1 MHGKNKLFQLIK
13 MYMHNK
19 QKISFLLVFLLLC
32 FVNAQ
37 SQSVKTKPNIIL
49 IYIDDLGYG
58 DVSCY
63 GATAVQTPNVD
74 KLAAGGVRFT
84 DAHCT
89 AATCTPSRYSLLTG
103 QYAFRNKA
111 AILPGDAPLL
121 FKQGTPTVASMLQQ
135 NGYATGVV
143 GKWHLGLGNGNIDWN
158 GTVKPG
164 AEAIGF
170 EYSFLIPA
178 TTDRVPTVYLENGKV
193 PNLDKNDPIKVSY
206 SNMIG
211 DEPTG
216 LSHPHLLKQKAD
228 TQHSNTIVNGISRIG
243 FMTGGKSARWVDEEI
258 PFVLNAKAKNFI
270 VQHKDEPFFLFY
282 PFPNI
287 HVPRVPN
294 QQFVGST
301 KMGARG
307 DVIVEMDW
315 MVGEVMKVLDSLKLT
330 ENTLVIFSSDN
341 GPVLNDGY
349 TDFAE
354 QLVGN
359 HQPSSIYRGGKYSAY
374 EAGTRVPTIMYW
386 KGKIKPSVSNA
397 LVSQVDFYKTIAKL
411 VNAKVNSN
419 EAADSEN
426 QLNTWLGKTKKGRSW
441 MLEESYTLSLR
452 KNNWKFIAP
461 VEGTVPAWFANKKV
475 ESGLSKTVQLYNLSK
490 DPAEQKNVADQYPA
504 LVKEFQA
511 KLKLIRQMPKAI
523 KK

>member
-1 MHGKNKLFQLIK
+1 MCNKKNILFLFVFSLAWVLI
-13 MYMHNK
+13 
-19 QKISFLLVFLLLC
+19 
-32 FVNAQ
+32 AQ
-37 SQSVKTKPNIIL
+37 SQSIKSKPNIIL
-49 IYIDDLGYG
+49 IYVDDLGYG

-63 GATAVQTPNVD
+63 GAKAVQTPNVD

-89 AATCTPSRYSLLTG
+89 AATCTPSRFSLLTG

-121 FKQGTPTVASMLQQ
+121 FKPGTSTVASMLQQ

-143 GKWHLGLGNGNIDWN
+143 GKWHLGLGNGKIQWN
-158 GTVKPG
+158 ETVAPG
-164 AEAIGF
+164 PEAIGF
-170 EYSFLIPA
+170 AYSFLIPA

-193 PNLDKNDPIKVSY
+193 PNLDINDPIKVSY
-206 SNMIG
+206 SDMIG

-243 FMTGGKSARWVDEEI
+243 YMTGGKSARWVDEEI
-258 PFVLNAKAKNFI
+258 PMVLNEKAKSFI
-270 VQHKDEPFFLFY
+270 VQHKNEPFFLFY

-294 QQFVGST
+294 QKFVGST
-301 KMGARG
+301 TMGPRG

-315 MVGEVMKVLDSLKLT
+315 MLGEVMKVLDSLKLT
-330 ENTLVIFSSDN
+330 ENTLVVFSSDN
-341 GPVLNDGY
+341 GPVLDDGY
-349 TDFAE
+349 GDFAE

-359 HQPSSIYRGGKYSAY
+359 HKPSGIYRGGKYSAY

-386 KGKIKPSVSNA
+386 KGKIKQSVSNA
-397 LVSQVDFYKTIAKL
+397 LVSQVDFYKSIAKL
-411 VNAKVNSN
+411 INAKV
-419 EAADSEN
+419 ETDAAIDSEDH
-426 QLNTWLGKTKKGRSW
+426 LNTWLGKTQKGRVW

-452 KNNWKFIAP
+452 KNNWKFIAT
-461 VEGTVPAWFANKKV
+461 VEGKVPDWFANKKV
-475 ESGLSKTVQLYNLSK
+475 ESGLSKTVQLFNLSK
-490 DPAEQKNVADQYPA
+490 DPAEQQNVAKQYRA
-504 LVKEFQA
+504 LVKEFQDQ
-511 KLKLIRQMPKAI
+511 LELI
-523 KK
+523 KKGKK

>member
-1 MHGKNKLFQLIK
+1 MCNKKNILFLFVFSLAWVLI
-13 MYMHNK
+13 
-19 QKISFLLVFLLLC
+19 
-32 FVNAQ
+32 AQ
-37 SQSVKTKPNIIL
+37 SQSIKSKPNIIL
-49 IYIDDLGYG
+49 IYVDDLGYG

-63 GATAVQTPNVD
+63 GAKAVQTPNVD

-89 AATCTPSRYSLLTG
+89 AATCTPSRFSLLTG

-121 FKQGTPTVASMLQQ
+121 FKPGTSTVASMLQQ

-143 GKWHLGLGNGNIDWN
+143 GKWHLGLGNGKIQWN
-158 GTVKPG
+158 ETVAPG
-164 AEAIGF
+164 PEAIGF
-170 EYSFLIPA
+170 AYSFLIPA

-193 PNLDKNDPIKVSY
+193 PNLDINDPIKVSY
-206 SNMIG
+206 SDMIG

-243 FMTGGKSARWVDEEI
+243 YMTGGKSARWVDEEI
-258 PFVLNAKAKNFI
+258 PMVLNEKAKSFI
-270 VQHKDEPFFLFY
+270 VQHKNEPFFLFY

-294 QQFVGST
+294 QKFVGST
-301 KMGARG
+301 TMGPRG

-330 ENTLVIFSSDN
+330 ENTLVVFSSDN
-341 GPVLNDGY
+341 GPVLDDGY
-349 TDFAE
+349 GDFAE

-359 HQPSSIYRGGKYSAY
+359 HKPSGIYRGGKYSAY

-386 KGKIKPSVSNA
+386 KGKIKQSVSNA
-397 LVSQVDFYKTIAKL
+397 LVSQVDFYKSIAKL
-411 VNAKVNSN
+411 INAKV
-419 EAADSEN
+419 ETDAAIDSEDH
-426 QLNTWLGKTKKGRSW
+426 LNTWLGKTQKGRVW

-452 KNNWKFIAP
+452 KNNWKFIAT
-461 VEGTVPAWFANKKV
+461 VEGKVPDWFANKKV
-475 ESGLSKTVQLYNLSK
+475 ESGLSKTVQLFNLSK
-490 DPAEQKNVADQYPA
+490 DPAEQQNVAKQYPA
-504 LVKEFQA
+504 LVKEFQDQ
-511 KLKLIRQMPKAI
+511 LELI
-523 KK
+523 KKGKK

>member
-1 MHGKNKLFQLIK
+1 
-13 MYMHNK
+13 MYNK
-19 QKISFLLVFLLLC
+19 QNISFLLIFLLLC
-32 FVNAQ
+32 VVNAQ
-37 SQSVKTKPNIIL
+37 AQSVKNKPNIIL
-49 IYIDDLGYG
+49 IYTDDLGYG

-63 GATAVQTPNVD
+63 GAKAVQTPNVD

-121 FKQGTPTVASMLQQ
+121 FKPGTPTVASMLQQ

-143 GKWHLGLGNGNIDWN
+143 GKWHLGLGNGKILWN
-158 GTVKPG
+158 ETVAPG
-164 AEAIGF
+164 PEAIGF
-170 EYSFLIPA
+170 AYSFLIPA

-193 PNLDKNDPIKVSY
+193 PNLDINDPIKVSY
-206 SNMIG
+206 SDMIG

-243 FMTGGKSARWVDEEI
+243 YMTGGKSARWVDEEI
-258 PFVLNAKAKNFI
+258 PMVLNEKAKSFI
-270 VQHKDEPFFLFY
+270 VQHKNEPFFLFY

-294 QQFVGST
+294 QRFVGST
-301 KMGARG
+301 KMGPRG

-315 MVGEVMKVLDSLKLT
+315 MVGEVMKLLDSLKLT

-341 GPVLNDGY
+341 GPVLDDGY
-349 TDFAE
+349 GDFAE
-354 QLVGN
+354 KLVGN
-359 HQPSSIYRGGKYSAY
+359 HQPSGIYRGGKYSAY

-386 KGKIKPSVSNA
+386 KGKIKPTVSNA

-411 VNAKVNSN
+411 VNIKMKPN
-419 EAADSEN
+419 EAVDSEDH
-426 QLNTWLGKTKKGRSW
+426 LNTWLGKNLKGRTW
-441 MLEESYTLSLR
+441 LFEESYTFSLR
-452 KNNWKFIAP
+452 KNNWKFITP
-461 VEGTVPAWFANKKV
+461 VEGTVPVWFANKKV

-490 DPAEQKNVADQYPA
+490 DPSEQKNIAAQYPA
-504 LVKEFQA
+504 LVKEFQD
-511 KLKLIRQMPKAI
+511 KLKLIRQLPKSN
-523 KK
+523 

>member
-1 MHGKNKLFQLIK
+1 
-13 MYMHNK
+13 MYNK
-19 QKISFLLVFLLLC
+19 QISSLLFFFFVACFLT
-32 FVNAQ
+32 AE
-37 SQSVKTKPNIIL
+37 SQTTAKKPNIIL
-49 IYIDDLGYG
+49 IYTDDLGYG

-74 KLAAGGVRFT
+74 RLASGGVRFT

-103 QYAFRNKA
+103 EYAFRNKA

-121 FKQGTPTVASMLQQ
+121 FKPGTSTVATMLQQ

-143 GKWHLGLGNGNIDWN
+143 GKWHLGLGNGTINWN
-158 GTVKPG
+158 GTIAPG
-164 AEAIGF
+164 PEAIGF
-170 EYSFLIPA
+170 AYSFLIPA
-178 TTDRVPTVYLENGKV
+178 TTDRVPTVYVENGKV
-193 PNLDKNDPIKVSY
+193 PNLDVNDPIRVSY

-216 LSHPHLLKQKAD
+216 LSHPQLLKQKAD

-243 FMTGGKSARWVDEEI
+243 YMTGGKSARWVDEEI
-258 PFVLNAKAKNFI
+258 PMVLNEKAKQFI
-270 VQHKDEPFFLFY
+270 IQHTKEPFFLFY

-294 QQFVGST
+294 QKFVGST
-301 KMGARG
+301 KMGPRG

-315 MVGEVMKVLDSLKLT
+315 MVGEVMKLLDSLRLT
-330 ENTLVIFSSDN
+330 ENTLVIFTSDN
-341 GPVLNDGY
+341 GPVLDDGY

-354 QLVGN
+354 QLVGS
-359 HQPSSIYRGGKYSAY
+359 HQPSGIYRGGKYSAY

-386 KGKIKPSVSNA
+386 KGKIQPGVSKA
-397 LVSQVDFYKTIAKL
+397 LVSQVDFYKTMAKL
-411 VNAKVNSN
+411 VNAKVQSN
-419 EAADSEN
+419 EAADSED
-426 QLNTWLGKTKKGRSW
+426 QLNTWLGKNQKGRTW
-441 MLEESYTLSLR
+441 LFEESYTFSLR
-452 KNNWKFIAP
+452 KNSWKFITP

-475 ESGLSKTVQLYNLSK
+475 ESGLSNVVQLYNLEQ
-490 DPAEQKNVADQYPA
+490 DPSEQKNVAEQYPA
-504 LVKEFQA
+504 LVKEFQQQ
-511 KLKLIRQMPKAI
+511 LRIIRQPPN

>member
-1 MHGKNKLFQLIK
+1 MHYKKIILFSVVILSLTF
-13 MYMHNK
+13 
-19 QKISFLLVFLLLC
+19 IS
-32 FVNAQ
+32 VNAQ
-37 SQSVKTKPNIIL
+37 QAKSKPNIVL
-49 IYIDDLGYG
+49 IYTDDVGYG

-63 GATAVQTPNVD
+63 GATAVQTPNID
-74 KLAAGGVRFT
+74 KLAAGGVKFT

-121 FKQGTPTVASMLQQ
+121 FKPGTPTVASMLQQ

-143 GKWHLGLGNGNIDWN
+143 GKWHLGLGNGTIDWN

-164 AEAIGF
+164 AESIGF

-193 PNLDKNDPIKVSY
+193 PNLDINDPIRVSY

-216 LSHPHLLKQKAD
+216 LSHPQLLKQKAD

-270 VQHKDEPFFLFY
+270 VENKNKPFFLFY

-294 QQFVGST
+294 QQFVGKT
-301 KMGARG
+301 KMGPRG

-341 GPVLNDGY
+341 GPVLDDGY

-359 HQPSSIYRGGKYSAY
+359 HQPSGIYRGGKYSAY
-374 EAGTRVPTIMYW
+374 EAGTRVPTIVYW
-386 KGKIKPSVSNA
+386 KGKVQPSVSNA
-397 LVSQVDFYKTIAKL
+397 LVSQIDFYKTIAKL
-411 VNAKVNSN
+411 TNVKTSIN
-419 EAADSEN
+419 EAADSEDH
-426 QLNTWLGKTKKGRSW
+426 LSTWLGKNKKGRTW
-441 MLEESYTLSLR
+441 LFEESYTFSLR

-475 ESGLSKTVQLYNLSK
+475 ESGLSKIVQLYNLSK
-490 DPAEQKNVADQYPA
+490 DPSEQKNVADQNPA
-504 LVKEFQA
+504 LVKEFEE
-511 KLKLIRQMPKAI
+511 KLNSIRQTS

>member
-1 MHGKNKLFQLIK
+1 MHIK
-13 MYMHNK
+13 KH
-19 QKISFLLVFLLLC
+19 ILFLLVFSVVWILH
-32 FVNAQ
+32 AE
-37 SQSVKTKPNIIL
+37 SQSVKNKPNIIL
-49 IYIDDLGYG
+49 IYTDDLGYG

-63 GATAVQTPNVD
+63 GAKSVQTPNVD
-74 KLAAGGVRFT
+74 KLAAGGIRFT

-121 FKQGTPTVASMLQQ
+121 FKPGTSTVASMLQQ

-143 GKWHLGLGNGNIDWN
+143 GKWHLGLGNGKILWN
-158 GTVKPG
+158 ETVAPG
-164 AEAIGF
+164 PEAIGF
-170 EYSFLIPA
+170 AYSFLIPA

-193 PNLDKNDPIKVSY
+193 PNLDINDPIKVSY
-206 SNMIG
+206 SDMIG

-228 TQHSNTIVNGISRIG
+228 TQHSNTIINGISRIG
-243 FMTGGKSARWVDEEI
+243 YMAGGKTARWVDEEI
-258 PFVLNAKAKNFI
+258 PMVLNEKAKSFI
-270 VQHKDEPFFLFY
+270 VQHKNEPFFLFY

-294 QQFVGST
+294 QKFVGST
-301 KMGARG
+301 KMGPRG

-315 MVGEVMKVLDSLKLT
+315 MVGEVMNLLDSLKLT
-330 ENTLVIFSSDN
+330 ENTLVVFSSDN
-341 GPVLNDGY
+341 GPVLDDGY
-349 TDFAE
+349 GDFAE

-359 HQPSSIYRGGKYSAY
+359 HKPAGIYRGGKYSAY

-386 KGKIKPSVSNA
+386 KGKIKPTISNA

-411 VNAKVNSN
+411 INVNVETEVAV
-419 EAADSEN
+419 DSED
-426 QLNTWLGKTKKGRSW
+426 QLNTWLGKNKNGRTW
-441 MLEESYTLSLR
+441 LFEESYTFSLR
-452 KNNWKFIAP
+452 KHNWKFITP
-461 VEGTVPAWFANKKV
+461 VEGTVPAWFANKRV
-475 ESGLSKTVQLYNLSK
+475 ESGLSKTVQLYNLDQ
-490 DPAEQKNVADQYPA
+490 DPAEQKNVAIQFPN
-504 LVKEFQA
+504 LVQEFQN
-511 KLKLIRQMPKAI
+511 KLKQIRQTPK

>member
-1 MHGKNKLFQLIK
+1 MYKKYIILHLFA
-13 MYMHNK
+13 
-19 QKISFLLVFLLLC
+19 FLLLC
-32 FVNAQ
+32 FATIQAQ
-37 SQSVKTKPNIIL
+37 TVKSKPNIIL
-49 IYIDDLGYG
+49 IYTDDLGYG
-58 DVSCY
+58 DLSCY
-63 GATAVQTPNVD
+63 GATAVQTPNID
-74 KLAAGGVRFT
+74 KLAAGGVKFT

-89 AATCTPSRYSLLTG
+89 AATCTPSRFSLLTG
-103 QYAFRNKA
+103 VYAFRNKA

-143 GKWHLGLGNGNIDWN
+143 GKWHLGLGNGKIDWN

-164 AEAIGF
+164 AESIGF

-193 PNLDKNDPIKVSY
+193 PNLDLNDPINVSY
-206 SNMIG
+206 SDMIG

-258 PFVLNAKAKNFI
+258 PMVLTEKAKSFI
-270 VQHKDEPFFLFY
+270 VQHKNEPFFLFY

-294 QQFVGST
+294 QQFVGKT
-301 KMGARG
+301 KMGPRG

-315 MVGEVMKVLDSLKLT
+315 MVGQVMKVLDSLKLT

-341 GPVLNDGY
+341 GPVLDDGY

-359 HQPSSIYRGGKYSAY
+359 HKPSGIYRGGKYSAY

-386 KGKIKPSVSNA
+386 KVEIKPTVSNA
-397 LVSQVDFYKTIAKL
+397 LISQVDLYKTMAALI
-411 VNAKVNSN
+411 NAKVNSN
-419 EAADSEN
+419 EAMDSEN
-426 QLNTWLGKTKKGRSW
+426 HLSTWLGKNKKGRTW
-441 MLEESYTLSLR
+441 LFEESYTFALR
-452 KNNWKFIAP
+452 KNNWKFITP

-475 ESGLSKTVQLYNLSK
+475 ESGLSKVVQLYNLEK
-490 DPAEQKNVADQYPA
+490 DPSEQKNIAAQYPA
-504 LVKEFQA
+504 LVKEFEN
-511 KLKLIRQMPKAI
+511 KLKAIRQTSKN
-523 KK
+523 